1 MGKSII
7 WTPLACAA
15 ATCFCLAAPALAQTE
30 RKLSAREIFYGAPAA
45 AAQPAKPPAAAKPAA
60 PPQAAKT
67 QPRKGPEAA
76 KKAAA
81 QAPKDLPKKEAPQQA
96 VSAPPARPPAAVQ
109 DAKLIPAALTTSQK
123 NTYPLGVRYAVL
135 QWQEGRL
142 TPAPPDKSYR
152 AGDRIK
158 LQIEVNDN
166 GYLYLIHRGSSG
178 VWRPLFPS
186 PEIASGDNRVE
197 RGKVYEIPP
206 GHVFTF
212 DEQPGEEKI
221 FLVFSREP
229 ETGLDELIYDLSV
242 RGKPAAAPAEK
253 AAPAPAKVLMA
264 QNRIDIGDP
273 LVNRL
278 RTAYARDLIIEK
290 VDQTASPA
298 AKENAVYVVNTATGD
313 NSRVIA
319 DIVLLHR

>member
-1 MGKSII
+1 MGKSAT
-7 WTPLACAA
+7 WTSFACVAA
-15 ATCFCLAAPALAQTE
+15 AGLCAVASALAQTE
-30 RKLSAREIFYGAPAA
+30 KKLSAREIFYGGPAA
-45 AAQPAKPPAAAKPAA
+45 AQQAKPPAAVKPAPA
-60 PPQAAKT
+60 PQAAKT
-67 QPRKGPEAA
+67 QPAKPQTVA
-76 KKAAA
+76 KKAATQTPK
-81 QAPKDLPKKEAPQQA
+81 QAPKAEQPQQA
-96 VSAPPARPPAAVQ
+96 ASVPVSRPPATVQ
-109 DAKLIPAALTTSQK
+109 DAQVIPAALNVPQK

-178 VWRPLFPS
+178 AWRPLFPS

-197 RGKVYEIPP
+197 RGKIYEIPP

-221 FLVFSREP
+221 FLVFTREP
-229 ETGLDELIYDLSV
+229 ETGLEELIYDLSR
-242 RGKPAAAPAEK
+242 RGQPAAAPAQTPE
-253 AAPAPAKVLMA
+253 APAKVLLA

-298 AKENAVYVVNTATGD
+298 AKENAVYVVNTASGD

>member
-1 MGKSII
+1 MGRSAM
-7 WTPLACAA
+7 WTAIPWALAAS
-15 ATCFCLAAPALAQTE
+15 FCLAVPAPAQTE
-30 RKLSAREIFYGAPAA
+30 KKLSAREIFYGGPAA
-45 AAQPAKPPAAAKPAA
+45 AAQPAKPPATAKSAPA
-60 PPQAAKT
+60 PQAAKT
-67 QPRKGPEAA
+67 PPPKPQTVA
-76 KKAAA
+76 KKAGTGT
-81 QAPKDLPKKEAPQQA
+81 PKEAPKREQPQQA
-96 VSAPPARPPAAVQ
+96 ASVPSSRPPAGVQ
-109 DAKLIPAALTTSQK
+109 EAKLIPASLTTSQK
-123 NTYPLGVRYAVL
+123 NAYPLGVRYAVL

-158 LQIEVNDN
+158 LQIEVNDS

-178 VWRPLFPS
+178 SWRPLFPS

-197 RGKVYEIPP
+197 RGKIYEIPP

-221 FLVFSREP
+221 FLVFTREP
-229 ETGLDELIYDLSV
+229 ETGLEELIYDLSR
-242 RGKPAAAPAEK
+242 RGKPAAAPAQ
-253 AAPAPAKVLMA
+253 APEAPAKVLLA

-298 AKENAVYVVNTATGD
+298 AKENAVYVVNTASGD

>member
-1 MGKSII
+1 MGRSATS
-7 WTPLACAA
+7 TPFACAA
-15 ATCFCLAAPALAQTE
+15 LAGMFLAAPAQAQTE
-30 RKLSAREIFYGAPAA
+30 RQLSAREIFYGGPAA
-45 AAQPAKPPAAAKPAA
+45 AAQPAKPPAAVKPAA
-60 PPQAAKT
+60 PPQAAKA
-67 QPRKGPEAA
+67 QPPKPQTVA
-76 KKAAA
+76 KKAAS
-81 QAPKDLPKKEAPQQA
+81 QTPKEAPRKVAPQQA
-96 VSAPPARPPAAVQ
+96 ASMPASRPPAAVQ
-109 DAKLIPAALTTSQK
+109 DAKVIPAAYGGSQK

-142 TPAPPDKSYR
+142 TPAPPDRSYR

-158 LQIEVNDN
+158 LQIEVNDS

-178 VWRPLFPS
+178 AWRPLFPS
-186 PEIASGDNRVE
+186 PEISGGDNRVE

-221 FLVFSREP
+221 FLVFSRDP
-229 ETGLDELIYDLSV
+229 ETGLEELIYDLSR
-242 RGKPAAAPAEK
+242 RGKPVAAPAET
-253 AAPAPAKVLMA
+253 PEAPAKVLLA

-290 VDQTASPA
+290 IDQTASPA